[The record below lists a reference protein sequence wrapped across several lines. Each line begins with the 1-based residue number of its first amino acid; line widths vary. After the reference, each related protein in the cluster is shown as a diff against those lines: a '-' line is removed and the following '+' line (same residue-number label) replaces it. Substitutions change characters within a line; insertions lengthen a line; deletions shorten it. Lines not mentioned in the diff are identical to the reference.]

1 MKGRERGLGQRKQE
15 VLSRSRP
22 GTLARGDR
30 LSLAR
35 MAALSARR
43 AQWELGWG
51 PGYEVL
57 WSTFA
62 LYPEDSGKLLTVW
75 ERSG

>member
-30 LSLAR
+30 PSLAR

-43 AQWELGWG
+43 ARWELGWG
-51 PGYEVL
+51 PGYEVP
-57 WSTFA
+57 WSTSA

-75 ERSG
+75 EGSG